1 MAEGYHPR
9 SDFKFILNNVRSDA
23 IDAVAHELTQLF
35 PLDAPTA
42 LNITKNA
49 PIILLDKLTP
59 QQGRKVGTYAIRLK
73 ALGADVQVTGQP
85 VGKLQVLK
93 WPLLPDIAKRPG
105 NHLICPNCGARL
117 QVQVL
122 VPPVEPQPAEEAP
135 EQPAA
140 EQPAEPSA
148 EPAAEAAAEPP
159 AAEPAPESESEPQ
172 PQPEAAPD
180 AAPAAEEDVLDE
192 VILEPIDDE
201 PAEEAEIVEL
211 EPDAE
216 LAVPEPG
223 PAIEVASDVPAGIG
237 GDGSCRVTIV
247 GKIKGKKKLGAAELM
262 GEYLGIDQDEAVS
275 RLNKRTVVTVATD
288 LSPTQAER
296 CRKDFADIG
305 VKVTIKG

>member
-1 MAEGYHPR
+1 MAEGSGAR

-23 IDAVAHELTQLF
+23 VDAVAHELTQLF

-85 VGKLQVLK
+85 VGKLQVLR

-117 QVQVL
+117 QVQVF
-122 VPPVEPQPAEEAP
+122 VPSVEPQPAEEAP

-140 EQPAEPSA
+140 EQPAEPGA

-159 AAEPAPESESEPQ
+159 AAEPAPEPRPE
-172 PQPEAAPD
+172 PEAAPD
-180 AAPAAEEDVLDE
+180 AAPDAEEDVLDE
-192 VILEPIDDE
+192 VILEPVDDE
-201 PAEEAEIVEL
+201 PAEEVEIVEL
-211 EPDAE
+211 GPEAE
-216 LAVPEPG
+216 LALPEPG

-262 GEYLGIDQDEAVS
+262 AQYLGIDEDEAVS

-288 LSPTQAER
+288 LSSTQAER
-296 CRKDFADIG
+296 CRKEFADIG
-305 VKVTIKG
+305 VRVTIKG